1 MQIELVETFLDLW
14 ETRSFNRTAE
24 RLSVTQSTV
33 SARIRALEARLE
45 RRLFTRSR
53 SGTEPTIAGLRF
65 EPHARALRRAWTEAT
80 NAAREAEAA
89 SLTLRIGVQHDLAAA
104 RVGEWVTALRAAL
117 PDASVYVEADFSQQ
131 MCADLISGGLD
142 LAVIFTPRPHPDLH
156 FETLGEAAYRMV
168 TTGEATLEA
177 VEPDRYI
184 LSNVSPA
191 FARAHAA
198 LHPTL
203 SAAQLSAG
211 QSTVI
216 AGMLAA
222 LGGAAYLP
230 AEMAAAM
237 AANGTARLVRRA
249 PVIEQSVYAAV
260 HLRNRRRAPHRR
272 MVALLRETLLARG

>member
-142 LAVIFTPRPHPDLH
+142 LAVLFTPRPHPDLH
-156 FETLGEAAYRMV
+156 FETLGEAPYRMV
-168 TTGEATLEA
+168 TTGDAALEA

-198 LHPTL
+198 LHPAL
-203 SAAQLSAG
+203 SAARLSAG

-237 AANGTARLVRRA
+237 AATGAARLVRRA

>member
-33 SARIRALEARLE
+33 SARIRALEAKLE

-53 SGTEPTIAGLRF
+53 AGTEPTIAGLRF
-65 EPHARALRRAWTEAT
+65 EPHARALRRAWTEAL

-142 LAVIFTPRPHPDLH
+142 LAVLFTPRPHPDLH

-168 TTGEATLEA
+168 TTGEEPLESL
-177 VEPDRYI
+177 EPERYI

-198 LHPTL
+198 LHPAL
-203 SAAQLSAG
+203 SAARLSAG

-230 AEMAAAM
+230 AEMAAGLVAQGG
-237 AANGTARLVRRA
+237 AHLVRRA
-249 PVIEQSVYAAV
+249 PVIEQSVYAAI